1 MHPLTHAHIST
12 LSPLSTSLSLF
23 STLLQESHHEEE
35 TAATDESE
43 EGKLVDKEHRLPT
56 LTTVRVPDGVDAKA
70 VQAHLMDQYNI
81 EIGAGLGA
89 LAGKVWRIGLMGYN
103 SNRTTVLTLVS
114 ALRKALAACGFEP
127 KA

>member
-43 EGKLVDKEHRLPT
+43 EGKLVDKEHREEG
-56 LTTVRVPDGVDAKA
+56 TVSSGTY
-70 VQAHLMDQYNI
+70 M
-81 EIGAGLGA
+81 
-89 LAGKVWRIGLMGYN
+89 
-103 SNRTTVLTLVS
+103 
-114 ALRKALAACGFEP
+114 
-127 KA
+127 